1 MRFWNLLRA
10 ISLAALL
17 TSGPAAAAPHPTSRA
32 LTAGAIAA
40 PDRYGA
46 LAAQEILKAG
56 GNAVDAAVATAFA
69 LAVTYPEAGNLGG
82 GGFMTLYVDGKPY
95 FLDYR
100 ETAPAKAGEDVP
112 RRQGRGGP
120 RPQPGRTAGRRRA
133 RHGARAWRTPTS
145 GSASWPGPATSRP
158 RSGWRARAIVV
169 SPQAIGIDDP
179 DRAHFAGKT
188 NFERY
193 FGAMRPGRRFRQ
205 PELAATLQRIAKDG
219 ASGFYEGKTADLIVA
234 QMDRGPRKG
243 LISRGDLAGYKA
255 AWRAPIE
262 GDWRGLHVITAPP
275 PSSGGI
281 ALLQMLAMKADDAA
295 LFKGVGLNS
304 AAVPPSDRGDRK
316 ARVRRPRRVPGR
328 PRLREGPGRGAD
340 RPRLHRPPRPRGRPG
355 EAVGPGLG
363 EARPGPEKP
372 QTTHFSIVDRWGN
385 AVSNT
390 YTLNGWYGA
399 GVVVEG
405 AGFLLNDEMDDF
417 SAKPGAPNQFGVVGG
432 DANAI
437 APGKRPLSSM
447 TPTILTRDGRVA
459 MVIGTP
465 GGSRIFTS
473 VFQVLANVYD
483 FGLPLPKALATPRF
497 HHQLLPE
504 NTIFA
509 EQIAPLPARLTAAM
523 VKRGY
528 RIEAHDFSGDI
539 EAIQVVGGAP
549 QAGVR
554 SPRARRLAG
563 RALKARARGSL
574 KPRPRRKRA
583 RMTAYL
589 FDPPA
594 VVTVPVEGRAR
605 GLPRAPHPLRGPQL
619 RRPPARDGR
628 RRPRS
633 AVLLRQAR
641 RRHRARRAATSPIR
655 RRPPTC
661 TTRSSWWWR

>member
-1 MRFWNLLRA
+1 MRSWNLLRA
-10 ISLAALL
+10 ISLAVLL
-17 TSGPAAAAPHPTSRA
+17 ASGPAVAAPHAASRA
-32 LTAGAIAA
+32 LTAGAVAS

-100 ETAPAKAGEDVP
+100 ETAPAKASAKMYLDAKGEVVP
-112 RRQGRGGP
+112 DLSLVGPLAAGVPGTVRGMEDAHKRFGKLAWARDLAPAIRLASQGYKVL
-120 RPQPGRTAGRRRA
+120 PG
-133 RHGARAWRTPTS
+133 
-145 GSASWPGPATSRP
+145 
-158 RSGWRARAIVV
+158 
-169 SPQAIGIDDP
+169 AIGIDDP
-179 DRAHFAGKT
+179 DRARFIGKT

-193 FGAMRPGRRFRQ
+193 FGAMTPGRTFRQ
-205 PELAATLQRIAKDG
+205 PDLAATLQRIAKDG
-219 ASGFYEGKTADLIVA
+219 ANGFYEGKTADLIVA
-234 QMDRGPRKG
+234 QMDRGPAKG
-243 LISRGDLAGYKA
+243 LISHADLAGYKA

-262 GDWRGLHVITAPP
+262 GDWRGMHVITAPP

-295 LFKGVGLNS
+295 LFKGVALNS
-304 AAVPPSDRGDRK
+304 PQYLHLMSEIEK
-316 ARVRRPRRVPGR
+316 RVF
-328 PRLREGPGRGAD
+328 AD
-340 RPRLHRPPRPRGRPG
+340 RAEYLGDPDFWKVPVAALTDPAYIARRAHEVDPVKPSVL
-355 EAVGPGLG
+355 ASVKPGL
-363 EARPGPEKP
+363 GPEKP
-372 QTTHFSIVDRWGN
+372 QTTHFSVIDRWGN

-405 AGFLLNDEMDDF
+405 AGVILNDEMDDF
-417 SAKPGAPNQFGVVGG
+417 SAKPGQPNQFGVVGG

-447 TPTILTRDGRVA
+447 SPTIITKDGRVA

-465 GGSRIFTS
+465 GGSRIFTW

-483 FGLPLPKALATPRF
+483 FGQPLQQAVATPRF

-509 EQIAPLPARLTAAM
+509 EQIRPLPANVTAAM

-528 RIEAHDFSGDI
+528 RIDAHDFSGDI

-549 QAGVR
+549 KAA
-554 SPRARRLAG
+554 SDPRARG
-563 RALKARARGSL
+563 VSL
-574 KPRPRRKRA
+574 
-583 RMTAYL
+583 
-589 FDPPA
+589 
-594 VVTVPVEGRAR
+594 VVP
-605 GLPRAPHPLRGPQL
+605 
-619 RRPPARDGR
+619 
-628 RRPRS
+628 
-633 AVLLRQAR
+633 
-641 RRHRARRAATSPIR
+641 
-655 RRPPTC
+655 
-661 TTRSSWWWR
+661 